1 MSDPQKATK
10 KPQKM
15 SRLKKTTQ
23 EEAKGIVTFLQL
35 PLDLQGKLWHLL
47 TRRAQLIISI
57 LECVSNGP
65 KTYKEIA
72 ELLDIPTPTLRTYCS
87 AYLKPFPIK
96 LGYRCQARENGK
108 CDYHRTLHL
117 VKLELINSQANVKR
131 DRVS

>member
-1 MSDPQKATK
+1 
-10 KPQKM
+10 M

-47 TRRAQLIISI
+47 TKRSQLTISI
-57 LECVSNGP
+57 LECLCNGP

-87 AYLKPFPIK
+87 AYLKPFPVK
-96 LGYRCQARENGK
+96 LGYRTQMSKNGK
-108 CDYHRTLHL
+108 LNYHRTLHL
-117 VKLELINSQANVKR
+117 VNLKLINSQANVKR
-131 DRVS
+131 DRAS